1 MSRVYFLP
9 VGEADCFVLALDT
22 PEGTHTVLIDG
33 GGREDRRIDL
43 PVWLR
48 AHGLETID
56 LMILTHLHEDH
67 LGLLP
72 EVASE
77 LTVRRAV
84 LPVLPFGITHAQAS
98 DPVAGETEN
107 RRDDLW
113 QYDQMWSA
121 LQAQGTAIDL
131 LFPMAHP
138 LTFSF
143 GDYALT
149 CLAPLCGEVSHVRE
163 GIGDLRGVSAAE
175 ISARRKAVE
184 PFVNAESAVFLL
196 TRGEEQLILF
206 CADCDA
212 AVIDRTMV
220 QRPLHPH
227 VLKLSHHGRNSDGR
241 VYFTDEQVRAMAPET
256 IVVTYAPFKS
266 PDRHEEWAAI
276 DPRAKLVVTCDSPD
290 GYVLEI

>member
-1 MSRVYFLP
+1 MSHAYFPP

-22 PEGTHTVLIDG
+22 PEGMRTVLIDG

-43 PVWLR
+43 PAWLR
-48 AHGLETID
+48 THGLEIID

-67 LGLLP
+67 LGSLP
-72 EVASE
+72 EVAAE

-84 LPVLPFGITHAQAS
+84 LPVPPFGITHAQAS

-113 QYDQMWSA
+113 QYDRMWTA
-121 LQAQGTAIDL
+121 LEAQGTEINL

-138 LTFSF
+138 LAFSF

-149 CLAPLCGEVSHVRE
+149 CLAPLCGEVSRVRE

-175 ISARRKAVE
+175 AGARRKAVE

-196 TRGEEQLILF
+196 THGEEQLILF
-206 CADCDA
+206 CADCA
-212 AVIDRTMV
+212 ADTIDRAMAAS
-220 QRPLHPH
+220 PLHPRI
-227 VLKLSHHGRNSDGR
+227 LKLSHHGRNNTGIS
-241 VYFTDEQVRAMAPET
+241 YTDEQVRAMAPET
-256 IVVTYAPFKS
+256 IVVTYAPYKS
-266 PDRHEEWAAI
+266 TDQRETWAKI
-276 DPRAKLVVTCDSPD
+276 DPRAQLLITGDEPD
-290 GYVLEI
+290 GLVFDL